1 MEDSEMAQH
10 TSSKMVDEVVAA
22 AVAPAA
28 SAVSVTEVARDTM
41 SEALSFCAQKLNLGH
56 STQTALGRM
65 LEGDG
70 TASRYWQYG
79 LAKRVAEHLA
89 GWDESVKAVYTTD
102 YDATPEDIV
111 FSTPAQSSPIHLIV
125 WTDRKTAA
133 LDSLVAALD
142 GALVKRYAELTGLKH
157 LAHLLDVQVV
167 DDADVEAR
175 TGYGAI
181 LTSLYNRPIQV
192 WAR

>member
-1 MEDSEMAQH
+1 MAQP
-10 TSSKMVDEVVAA
+10 TSSRMVDEVVTTT
-22 AVAPAA
+22 VAPTF
-28 SAVSVTEVARDTM
+28 SAVSVDEVARDTV

-56 STQTALGRM
+56 SVQAALSR
-65 LEGDG
+65 LQEGDAA
-70 TASRYWQYG
+70 ASKYWQYG

-89 GWDESVKAVYTTD
+89 GWDASVKAVYATD

-111 FSTPAQSSPIHLIV
+111 FSTQTQTSLVHLIV
-125 WTDRKTAA
+125 WAERKTAA

-142 GALVKRYAELTGLKH
+142 SALVKRYADLTGMKH
-157 LAHLLDVQVV
+157 LAHLLDIQVV
-167 DDADVEAR
+167 DDGDVEAR
-175 TGYGAI
+175 KGYGAI